1 MIFPAVISVNMVV
14 KFKNGI
20 IAINGVVV
28 IPIMNAIIPGN
39 KDINVNGVK
48 ALCASLKVFDVLAMD
63 MHSPLTNNEYAIIT
77 TIAKIMLDALYII
90 STPS

>member
-20 IAINGVVV
+20 TDINGVVV
-28 IPIMNAIIPGN
+28 IPTMKAIIPGN

-48 ALCASLKVFDVLAMD
+48 ALCASLNVLDVDAIAIQ
-63 MHSPLTNNEYAIIT
+63 SPLIKKEYVIIT
-77 TIAKIMLDALYII
+77 RMA
-90 STPS
+90 